1 MIERKSLQFK
11 ANYKKV
17 LCQFFE
23 PGDEKRFRQI
33 IDRIMGL
40 TDKQTADYLEQVF
53 QEFSSRHKNFSEILI
68 NHYNRVSYLIENSE
82 NLNKN
87 RKLLIGSYFSK
98 EYSIEAAALFNPSMT
113 PHPDQSNLKPGNK
126 RFIMSFRATGE
137 GHISSV
143 EFVSGIVDQNG
154 NISVDPI
161 SKYCVNPQK
170 TELRD
175 DIVQMTFNSSDS
187 VSERVLFPNT
197 PDESNGIEDVRL
209 VRFVEGDDNVTYYG
223 TYTAYNGTEIKPK
236 LIETKDFVTFKMRPL
251 TGKAAVNKGM
261 ALFPRK
267 INGKYAMVSRQDG
280 ENILIMF
287 SDDLHRWD
295 ESQIMQEPVYPWE
308 FIQLGNC
315 GSPVETEAGWIL
327 LSHSVGPMRKYVISA
342 YLLDLNDPSK
352 VIGRLEEPLISP
364 DENEREGYVPNVVY
378 SCGGM
383 INDDTLI
390 IPYAMSD
397 YASGFASVGVGKL
410 LSGMKK

>member
-1 MIERKSLQFK
+1 MWHSLANLPIE
-11 ANYKKV
+11 
-17 LCQFFE
+17 
-23 PGDEKRFRQI
+23 
-33 IDRIMGL
+33 
-40 TDKQTADYLEQVF
+40 VF
-53 QEFSSRHKNFSEILI
+53 
-68 NHYNRVSYLIENSE
+68 
-82 NLNKN
+82 
-87 RKLLIGSYFSK
+87 
-98 EYSIEAAALFNPSMT
+98 
-113 PHPDQSNLKPGNK
+113 
-126 RFIMSFRATGE
+126 
-137 GHISSV
+137 
-143 EFVSGIVDQNG
+143 VDQNG

-209 VRFVEGDDNVTYYG
+209 VRFVEGDGNVTYYG

-287 SDDLHRWD
+287 SDDLYRWD

-397 YASGFASVGVGKL
+397 YASGFASVGVRKL